1 MNDAPS
7 VSTVTRAPDQGAPN
21 RAAPVPIKIT
31 RVECI
36 PLSTPFRTP
45 FKIASGA
52 ARATVETLIVR
63 LHTDQGVTGIG
74 ETQAWRR
81 QGSAETLPNL
91 VRTINDFFAPRLIG
105 RSPFDVAA
113 ILHDL
118 NEAMYNTF
126 YAQAPIGDAVYD
138 LMGKVLGVPVYQLLG
153 GKCRDN
159 VRVAAVLAM
168 QGTTESLIDS
178 AQEFVERGFRHLVLK
193 IGNDPALDLRNV
205 KALRRE
211 FDDKIVLRVDANAG
225 LTYDSALR
233 LLTKLEPY
241 DIETAEQPLPIWDI
255 DGMAAL
261 ARAVR
266 MPVMAD
272 ESVST
277 DHSLLEII
285 RKRAAS
291 SFQTKVAKNGGI
303 HYMQRLWHVGAAA
316 GLDINPGN
324 HPATSVATASVAHLC
339 AAWPTPVMAGV
350 FAVGVSGALAA
361 DVVENPITPVNG
373 EVPIPTGPGLGV
385 TLDEDAIATLRIDV

>member
-1 MNDAPS
+1 MNQAPS
-7 VSTVTRAPDQGAPN
+7 VAMTAHVHD
-21 RAAPVPIKIT
+21 PVKIT
-31 RVECI
+31 QVECI
-36 PLSTPFRTP
+36 PLSTPFKSP

-52 ARATVETLIVR
+52 ARETVETLIVR
-63 LHTDQGVTGIG
+63 LRTDLGVIGIG

-91 VRTINDFFAPRLIG
+91 VRTIKDHFTPRVIG

-113 ILHDL
+113 VLHEL
-118 NEAMYNTF
+118 NDAMYNTF
-126 YAQAPIGDAVYD
+126 YAQAAVGDAMYD
-138 LMGKVLGVPVYQLLG
+138 LMGKILGVPVYQLLG
-153 GKCRDN
+153 GKCRDR

-168 QGTTESLIDS
+168 KGTTASVIES
-178 AQEFVERGFRHLVLK
+178 AQGFVERGFRHLVLK
-193 IGNDPALDLRNV
+193 IGNDPALDLRNAE
-205 KALRRE
+205 ALRRE
-211 FDDKIVLRVDANAG
+211 FGDKIILRVDANAC
-225 LTYDSALR
+225 LDYDSALN
-233 LLTKLEPY
+233 LLIKLEPY

-291 SFQTKVAKNGGI
+291 SFQSKVAKNGGL
-303 HYMQRLWHVGAAA
+303 HYMQRLWHLGAAA
-316 GLDINPGN
+316 GLGINPGN
-324 HPATSVATASVAHLC
+324 HPSTSVATASVAHLC

-350 FAVGVSGALAA
+350 FAVGVSGALAT
-361 DVVENPITPVNG
+361 DIVENPITPVDG
-373 EVPIPTGPGLGV
+373 EVPIPNGPGLGV
-385 TLDEDAIATLRIDV
+385 TLDEAVIARLRVDL